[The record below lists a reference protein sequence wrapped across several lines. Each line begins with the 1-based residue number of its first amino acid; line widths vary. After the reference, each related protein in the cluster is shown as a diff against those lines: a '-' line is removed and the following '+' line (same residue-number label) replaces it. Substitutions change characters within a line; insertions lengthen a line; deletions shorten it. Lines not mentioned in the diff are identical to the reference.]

1 MTIQIIGFI
10 CTTAHELEY
19 CTSILYLYYLFLFLH
34 VILFNPNLCSI
45 ARMLCSMIWQ
55 SLPQIMCTK
64 HRPLLSFLYETWM
77 TCHPFSTKVVI
88 PQPSERNMFQT
99 DLFYRYYFP
108 WIPFFCFN
116 YSFYI
121 TFSILKNYR
130 SIKVSKS
137 LFYKLM

>member
-1 MTIQIIGFI
+1 LGKNYSIVLVFFLLLLWLFFISARNII
-10 CTTAHELEY
+10 
-19 CTSILYLYYLFLFLH
+19 
-34 VILFNPNLCSI
+34 VFNPNLYSI

-88 PQPSERNMFQT
+88 PQPSERNMFQA

-108 WIPFFCFN
+108 LMPLFCFN
-116 YSFYI
+116 
-121 TFSILKNYR
+121 FSVFIIFSMFKNYR
-130 SIKVSKS
+130 SIKVRIL
-137 LFYKLM
+137 LFYALM